1 MEAYGVPAPRMDWD
15 SSNLPDAWRR
25 FKQHVELMF
34 SGPLKDKSEE
44 QKCSFLLLW
53 LGDKG

>member
-25 FKQHVELMF
+25 FKQLMF